1 MSYIHYKNIKLAL
14 EYPHNDKGDCK
25 VVTADTQVVSGMT
38 QSLDPLVDLLRDE
51 MTRRGIAGPGRPPA
65 SPVAFTYWYLEVVQ
79 LLEASVAAGSGR
91 QQMTRTEV
99 ELMCRCALTAL
110 DVGQAMALCKSYTG
124 ALHPRAGEIGLHQG
138 NRELVFTLD
147 SLRAE
152 TTSASQLCDIT
163 GLFAF
168 LQLFQWLAGVDLR
181 LEQVRIGPIER
192 DDVMPFLKLFSA
204 PVLAGGNTYALHF
217 PAAVG
222 ALPVVRRI
230 DEFDE
235 FFEVYPCAVFGR
247 GVADLSGQVAAILD
261 ASVRRGGGVPSQKTL
276 ADSLAMPLSTFR
288 HRLRRS
294 GTAFGRLREQ
304 CLREQAL
311 NLLEHGGYGV
321 AEVAS
326 RLGFSDAAA
335 FRRAFRR
342 WYGCAP
348 SRWLQSK
355 ADTAAP

>member
-1 MSYIHYKNIKLAL
+1 MATTKSSREA
-14 EYPHNDKGDCK
+14 
-25 VVTADTQVVSGMT
+25 VADDPRFAPEAS
-38 QSLDPLVDLLRDE
+38 QSLDPLVELLQDE
-51 MTRRGIAGPGRPPA
+51 MRRRGIALPGRPPA

-99 ELMCRCALTAL
+99 ELMCRCALTAP
-110 DVGQAMALCKSYTG
+110 DVSQAMALCAAYTG
-124 ALHPRAGEIGLHQG
+124 ALHPRAGAVGLHQSET
-138 NRELVFTLD
+138 ELMFTLD

-168 LQLFQWLAGVDLR
+168 LQLFQWLAGIDLR
-181 LEQVRIGPIER
+181 LAQVRIGPIER
-192 DDVMPFLKLFSA
+192 EDILPFLKLFNA
-204 PVLAGGNTYALHF
+204 PVLAGGSTYALHF

-230 DEFDE
+230 DEFEE
-235 FFEVYPCAVFGR
+235 FFEVYPCAVFGQ
-247 GVADLSGQVAAILD
+247 GVADLAGQVAAILA
-261 ASVRRGGGVPSQKTL
+261 ASVRRGDGVPSQKAL
-276 ADSLAMPLSTFR
+276 AHSLGMPLSTFR

-294 GTAFGRLREQ
+294 GTAFGQLRAQ

-311 NLLEHGGYGV
+311 NLLERGSYGV

-326 RLGFSDAAA
+326 HLGFSDAAA

-342 WYGCAP
+342 WCGCAP
-348 SRWLQSK
+348 SRWVEHE
-355 ADTAAP
+355 AAAIEP